1 MTKRIHLIN
10 MNTGE
15 KEMANGTKSLYQRIR
30 TIIMRIFNFFNFNF
44 LKYVFKYKYIIIQL
58 WSRCY
63 FLSAYSYSGSSTWS
77 LLLEGTN

>member
-30 TIIMRIFNFFNFNF
+30 TIIMRIFKFFNFNF
-44 LKYVFKYKYIIIQL
+44 LKSVFK
-58 WSRCY
+58 
-63 FLSAYSYSGSSTWS
+63 
-77 LLLEGTN
+77 